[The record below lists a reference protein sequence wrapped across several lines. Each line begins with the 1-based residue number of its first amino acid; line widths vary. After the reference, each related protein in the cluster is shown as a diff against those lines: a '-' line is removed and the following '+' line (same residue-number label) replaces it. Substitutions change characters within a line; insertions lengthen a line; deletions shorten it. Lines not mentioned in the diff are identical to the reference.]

1 MRYNTGKEGIAMQ
14 IVFEPEHFLS
24 AAYARNNSLAMD
36 KKYKKSYQIS
46 YDYKGANPED
56 RGSWGAYISYRY
68 IAGAALG
75 ATTDGAMEFTK
86 GVEIGTDYTL
96 FPNVVLSAKYFRGK
110 DLNPVVTNGQ
120 DKVSKLFGRVEFFF

>member
-46 YDYKGANPED
+46 YDYKSAKPED

-120 DKVSKLFGRVEFFF
+120 DKVSKLFGRVEFLF